1 MAGQQGFTIIIII
14 FCVFLVALAAVFILF
29 VISQKRKRASSQTV
43 IELLKAQNTTKIA
56 QIEKE
61 VEALK
66 KQIKE
71 IIER

>member
-14 FCVFLVALAAVFILF
+14 FCVFLAAIAAVFILF
-29 VISQKRKRASSQTV
+29 VISQKRKRTSYQTV

-61 VEALK
+61 IEALK
-66 KQIKE
+66 KEIKE
-71 IIER
+71 INDR